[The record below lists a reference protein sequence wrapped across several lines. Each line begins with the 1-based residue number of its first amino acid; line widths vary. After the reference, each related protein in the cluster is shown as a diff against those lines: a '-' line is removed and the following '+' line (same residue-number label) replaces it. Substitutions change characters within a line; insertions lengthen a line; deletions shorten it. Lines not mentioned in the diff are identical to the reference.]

1 MENYIMKNE
10 ERLVFDGYLYG
21 NEEDVNLA
29 KEERKTARFLQSKI
43 NYDDIQM
50 ALKIYD
56 KAIKDKIF
64 KTPVGFEFLKVMR
77 FEMIKR
83 GMPAD
88 NIQPIPLYLVFS
100 KEAEQRPVRIFQ
112 VKERDD
118 KLKENFRISL
128 WANIAMIILVI
139 GMFVITLFGDNTNIV
154 NYRYKIENEFVSWE
168 QELEEREAI
177 VREKEAALGIE

>member
-43 NYDDIQM
+43 NYDDIQT

-64 KTPVGFEFLKVMR
+64 KSDAF
-77 FEMIKR
+77 
-83 GMPAD
+83 
-88 NIQPIPLYLVFS
+88 
-100 KEAEQRPVRIFQ
+100 
-112 VKERDD
+112 
-118 KLKENFRISL
+118 
-128 WANIAMIILVI
+128 
-139 GMFVITLFGDNTNIV
+139 
-154 NYRYKIENEFVSWE
+154 
-168 QELEEREAI
+168 
-177 VREKEAALGIE
+177 

>member
-1 MENYIMKNE
+1 MKNE

-29 KEERKTARFLQSKI
+29 KEERKTARYLQSKI
-43 NYDDIQM
+43 NYDDIQNT
-50 ALKIYD
+50 LKIYD
-56 KAIKDKIF
+56 KSIKEKIF

-83 GMPAD
+83 GMPSD

-100 KEAEQRPVRIFQ
+100 KEAEQRPVRIYQ

-118 KLKENFRISL
+118 KLKENFKISL
-128 WANIAMIILVI
+128 WANIALGILVI
-139 GMFVITLFGDNTNIV
+139 GMFMITLFGDNTNIL
-154 NYRYKIENEFVSWE
+154 NYKYKIENEYVIWQ
-168 QELEEREAI
+168 QELEEREAVI
-177 VREKEAALGIE
+177 LEKEAQLGIE

>member
-1 MENYIMKNE
+1 MKTE
-10 ERLVFDGYLYG
+10 ERLIFDGYLYG

-43 NYDDIQM
+43 NYDDAQT

-83 GMPAD
+83 GVPAEK
-88 NIQPIPLYLVFS
+88 IQPIPLYLVFS
-100 KEAEQRPVRIFQ
+100 KEAEKRPIRVYQ

-128 WANIAMIILVI
+128 WANIALIVLVV
-139 GMFVITLFGDNTNIV
+139 GMFVITLFGNNTNII
-154 NYRYKIENEFVSWE
+154 NYRYKIENEFVEWQ
-168 QELEEREAI
+168 QELEEREAVI
-177 VREKEAALGIE
+177 LEKEAESGIE